1 MKNITQDN
9 IKNKTHATAFKGF
22 EPLVFDDSQIL
33 VLGSF
38 PSVKSRQNSFYYGN
52 PQNRFWK
59 MLATIFDEELPQS
72 IDKKIKLCK
81 KHKIALWDV
90 VISSNLQGSSDVS
103 LDKSN
108 YIVADIDTLLRTHP
122 AIKIILCN
130 GKLAFNLF
138 MKNFNVDIPVYYMP
152 STSPA
157 NVRFDID
164 AWRQY
169 FIVK

>member
-1 MKNITQDN
+1 MVNITKNQLKNITHKD
-9 IKNKTHATAFKGF
+9 TFKGF

-33 VLGSF
+33 ILGSF
-38 PSVKSRQNSFYYGN
+38 PSVKSRENNFYYGN

-59 MLATIFDEELPQS
+59 MLVSIFEEKVPKS
-72 IDKKIKLCK
+72 IDEKIKLCK

-90 VISSNLQGSSDVS
+90 VIRANLQGSSDIS
-103 LDKSN
+103 LKKSD
-108 YIVADIDTLLRTHP
+108 YIVDDIENLLRTHP
-122 AIKIILCN
+122 AIKTILCN

-138 MKNFNVDIPVYYMP
+138 MKNFNVGIPVYYMP

-164 AWRQY
+164 KWMKY
-169 FIVK
+169 LKP

>member
-1 MKNITQDN
+1 MKNITRDN
-9 IKNKTHATAFKGF
+9 VKNMTQENTFNGFK
-22 EPLVFDDSQIL
+22 PLVFEDSQIL
-33 VLGSF
+33 ILGSF

-59 MLATIFDEELPQS
+59 MLASIFEEELPQS
-72 IDKKIKLCK
+72 IDEKIKLCK

-90 VISSNLQGSSDVS
+90 VISSNLQGSSDMS
-103 LDKSN
+103 LEKSDYN
-108 YIVADIDTLLRTHP
+108 VADIETLLRTHP
-122 AIKIILCN
+122 TIKIILCN

-138 MKNFNVDIPVYYMP
+138 MKNFNVGIPVYYMP

-157 NVRFDID
+157 NVKFDID
-164 AWRQY
+164 AWRQH

>member
-1 MKNITQDN
+1 MVNITKNQLKNITHKD
-9 IKNKTHATAFKGF
+9 TFKGF

-33 VLGSF
+33 ILGSF
-38 PSVKSRQNSFYYGN
+38 PSIKSRENNFYYGN

-59 MLATIFDEELPQS
+59 MLAYIFEEEVPQS
-72 IDKKIKLCK
+72 TDAKIKLCK

-90 VISSNLQGSSDVS
+90 VIRANLQGSSDIS
-103 LDKSN
+103 LKKSD
-108 YIVADIDTLLRTHP
+108 YIVADISKLLQSHT

-138 MKNFNVDIPVYYMP
+138 MKNFNVGIPVYYMP

-164 AWRQY
+164 KWKEK
-169 FIVK
+169 ILIK